1 MDTDQE
7 EPRSEPSQKV
17 KERFFTTPLLI
28 IFVTVF
34 IDLLGF
40 GIVIPILPFYAQS
53 ERFNASPLEIAAI
66 IAIYS
71 WMQFFFAPILGRL
84 SDRYGR
90 RPILFISILGSAV
103 GYFIVGYAS
112 TLLLIFVGR
121 AISGITGGN
130 ISTAQAYIADVT
142 SKENRA
148 RGMGLFGAAFGLG
161 FVLGPGIAGVLST
174 IEPSVPFYFAGLLSL
189 ANAAAVYFLL
199 PESVRHVPVSSG
211 KGRFAE
217 IIEALGE
224 KWFGI
229 VNIVY
234 FLLITAFSI
243 MTYAYSLYAGFAFG
257 YDASHVGYLFFYVGI
272 ISIVGQGVIFH
283 RAAQRFGE
291 SALAATGCLM
301 MAASLIVFPFI
312 DLNQGGLAALLIASA
327 FLSLGN
333 AVASPALTS
342 LVSKLSHEHEQ
353 GKSLGI
359 IQSTASLARAIGP
372 SVGGFLLNSSTNRI
386 DHFTVLRTFGT
397 ASAIMFVTF
406 IVAVYFTRFMRSQA
420 VA

>member
-1 MDTDQE
+1 METKQTGPEGND
-7 EPRSEPSQKV
+7 V
-17 KERFFTTPLLI
+17 KTNERFFTTPLII
-28 IFVTVF
+28 IFFTVF
-34 IDLLGF
+34 IDLVGF

-84 SDRYGR
+84 SDKYGR

-103 GYFIVGYAS
+103 GYFIVGRAA
-112 TLLLIFVGR
+112 TLVMIFVGR

-161 FVLGPGIAGVLST
+161 FVLGPAMAGVLST
-174 IEPSVPFYFAGLLSL
+174 IGPNVPFYFAAGLSL
-189 ANAAAVYFLL
+189 ANAAAVYFFL
-199 PESVRHVPVSSG
+199 PESVKHVAISSG

-217 IIEALGE
+217 ILESFSE
-224 KWFGI
+224 RWFGL
-229 VNIVY
+229 VNLVY
-234 FLLITAFSI
+234 FLLIMAFSI
-243 MTYAYSLYAGFAFG
+243 MTYAFSLYAGFAFG
-257 YDASHVGYLFFYVGI
+257 YDAAHVGWLFFYVGVI
-272 ISIVGQGVIFH
+272 AIVGQGVIFH
-283 RAAQRFGE
+283 RAAVRFGE
-291 SALAATGCLM
+291 SALAAAGCLM
-301 MAASLIVFPFI
+301 MAVSLMMLPFI
-312 DLNQGGLAALLIASA
+312 DSQSGGLAALLFASA
-327 FLSLGN
+327 ILSLGN

-359 IQSTASLARAIGP
+359 MQSTASLARAIGP
-372 SVGGFLLNSSTNRI
+372 SLGGFLLNSSTNRV

-397 ASAIMFVTF
+397 ASVIMFVTF
-406 IVAVYFTRFMRSQA
+406 VAAVYFSRFMRNQ
-420 VA
+420 VVV

>member
-1 MDTDQE
+1 METKQQD
-7 EPRSEPSQKV
+7 PGSELPLKEN
-17 KERFFTTPLLI
+17 ERFFTTPLII
-28 IFVTVF
+28 IFLTVF
-34 IDLLGF
+34 IDLVGF

-103 GYFIVGYAS
+103 GYFIVGYAA
-112 TLLLIFVGR
+112 TLLMIFVGR

-161 FVLGPGIAGVLST
+161 FVLGPAIAGVLST
-174 IEPSVPFYFAGLLSL
+174 IGPAVPFYFAGALSL

-199 PESVRHVPVSSG
+199 PESVRHVPIASG

-217 IIEALGE
+217 LLESFKE
-224 KWFGI
+224 RWFGM
-229 VNIVY
+229 VNVVY

-243 MTYAYSLYAGFAFG
+243 MTYAFSLYAGFAFG
-257 YDASHVGYLFFYVGI
+257 YDAPHVGYLFFFVGI
-272 ISIVGQGVIFH
+272 ISIIGQGVIFH
-283 RAAQRFGE
+283 RAAVRFGE
-291 SALAATGCLM
+291 SVLAAVGCLM
-301 MAASLIVFPFI
+301 MAVSLIVFPFI
-312 DLNQGGLAALLIASA
+312 DAQSGGLTALLVASA
-327 FLSLGN
+327 ILSLGN
-333 AVASPALTS
+333 AIASPALTS

-372 SVGGFLLNSSTNRI
+372 SIGGFLLNSSTNRV

-406 IVAVYFTRFMRSQA
+406 IAAVYFSRFMRNQV

>member
-1 MDTDQE
+1 METKQTGPEGND
-7 EPRSEPSQKV
+7 V
-17 KERFFTTPLLI
+17 KTNERFFTTPLII
-28 IFVTVF
+28 IFFTVF
-34 IDLLGF
+34 IDLVGF

-84 SDRYGR
+84 SDKYGR

-103 GYFIVGYAS
+103 GYFIVGRAA
-112 TLLLIFVGR
+112 TLVMIFVGR

-161 FVLGPGIAGVLST
+161 FVLGPAMAGVLST
-174 IEPSVPFYFAGLLSL
+174 IGPNVPFYFAAGLSL
-189 ANAAAVYFLL
+189 ANAAAVYFFL
-199 PESVRHVPVSSG
+199 PESVKHVAISSG

-217 IIEALGE
+217 ILESFSE
-224 KWFGI
+224 RWFGL
-229 VNIVY
+229 VNLVY
-234 FLLITAFSI
+234 FLLIMAFSI
-243 MTYAYSLYAGFAFG
+243 MTYAFSLYAGFAFG
-257 YDASHVGYLFFYVGI
+257 YDAAHVGWLFFYVGVI
-272 ISIVGQGVIFH
+272 AIVGQGVIFH
-283 RAAQRFGE
+283 RAAVRFGE
-291 SALAATGCLM
+291 SALAAAGCLM
-301 MAASLIVFPFI
+301 MAVSLMMLPFI
-312 DLNQGGLAALLIASA
+312 DSQSGGLAALLFASA
-327 FLSLGN
+327 ILSLGN

-359 IQSTASLARAIGP
+359 MQSTASLARAIGP
-372 SVGGFLLNSSTNRI
+372 SLGGFLLNSSTNRV

-406 IVAVYFTRFMRSQA
+406 VAAVYFSRFMRNQ
-420 VA
+420 VVV

>member
-1 MDTDQE
+1 MDIKQP
-7 EPRSEPSQKV
+7 EPGSELPQKEN
-17 KERFFTTPLLI
+17 ERFFTTPLII

-34 IDLLGF
+34 IDLVGF

-53 ERFNASPLEIAAI
+53 EQFNANPLEIAAI
-66 IAIYS
+66 TAIYS

-103 GYFIVGYAS
+103 GYFIVGYAA
-112 TLLLIFVGR
+112 TLVMIFVGR

-148 RGMGLFGAAFGLG
+148 KGMGLFGAAFGLG
-161 FVLGPGIAGVLST
+161 FVFGPAIAGVLST
-174 IEPSVPFYFAGLLSL
+174 IGPSVPFYFASALSL

-199 PESVRHVPVSSG
+199 PESVRHVSISSG

-217 IIEALGE
+217 ILDSFKER
-224 KWFGI
+224 WFGM
-229 VNIVY
+229 VNVVY
-234 FLLITAFSI
+234 FMLITAFSI

-283 RAAQRFGE
+283 RAADRFGE
-291 SALAATGCLM
+291 SVLAAAGCLM
-301 MAASLIVFPFI
+301 MAVSLITFPFI
-312 DLNQGGLAALLIASA
+312 DAQSGGLLALLIASA
-327 FLSLGN
+327 MLSLGN
-333 AVASPALTS
+333 AIASPALTS

-406 IVAVYFTRFMRSQA
+406 IVAVYFSRFMRNQV